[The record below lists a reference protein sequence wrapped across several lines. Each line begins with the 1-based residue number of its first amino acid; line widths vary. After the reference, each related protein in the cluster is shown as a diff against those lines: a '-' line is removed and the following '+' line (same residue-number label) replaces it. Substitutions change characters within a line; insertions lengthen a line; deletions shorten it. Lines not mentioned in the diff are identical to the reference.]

1 MGLNDRVK
9 RLEAATNPEPRVRI
23 TLRHAHEP
31 PLDPPADEVIRLRLH
46 WGGNEGEGADN
57 E

>member
-1 MGLNDRVK
+1 MGLNDRLK
-9 RLEAATNPEPRVRI
+9 RLEAATNPEPRVKI
-23 TLRHAHEP
+23 TLRHADEP

-46 WGGNEGEGADN
+46 WGGNEDGGEGD